1 MVIEC
6 SMSFRKVNL
15 IIFALPCVLLLLFF
29 SSWFGHNS
37 LTDTMQN
44 LPFFTVNKVFGQES
58 TWSNYTTNESTLRIT
73 YPTDWEII
81 EDKKNDENQ
90 TNDII
95 VFLSPKENTE
105 DLFQENIVVNILR
118 PKNDLTINESI
129 NTQDIV
135 QKLGIQNEG
144 FRFDNISTIHIDSIN
159 KPAESI
165 LYSFENAGFLFKTK
179 QVFLTTNNNI
189 YIFSLLAEQ
198 KEFDK
203 YIWIFDQ
210 MLRNVHLLSI

>member
-6 SMSFRKVNL
+6 SMSIRKINL
-15 IIFALPCVLLLLFF
+15 IIFALPCVLLLFF
-29 SSWFGHNS
+29 SSWFSHNS

-44 LPFFTVNKVFGQES
+44 LHFFTVNKVSAQET
-58 TWSNYTTNESTLRIT
+58 TWSNFTTDESTLSII
-73 YPTDWEII
+73 YPTDWEIV

-105 DLFQENIVVNILR
+105 DLFQENIVVNILS

-144 FRFDNISTIHIDSIN
+144 FRFDNTSTIHIDSIN

-165 LYSFENAGFLFKTK
+165 IYSFENAGLLFKTK
-179 QVFLTTNNNI
+179 QVFLTINNNI

-203 YIWIFDQ
+203 YELIFDQ
-210 MLRNVHLLSI
+210 ILRNVHMLSI

>member
-6 SMSFRKVNL
+6 SMSIRKINL
-15 IIFALPCVLLLLFF
+15 IIFALPCVLLLFF
-29 SSWFGHNS
+29 SSWFSHNS

-44 LPFFTVNKVFGQES
+44 LHFFTVNKVSAQET
-58 TWSNYTTNESTLRIT
+58 TWSNFTTDESTLSII
-73 YPTDWEII
+73 YPTDWEIV

-118 PKNDLTINESI
+118 PKNDLTINETI

-144 FRFDNISTIHIDSIN
+144 FRFDNISTIHINSIN

-165 LYSFENAGFLFKTK
+165 IYSFENAGILFKTK
-179 QVFLTTNNNI
+179 QVFLTINNDI

-203 YIWIFDQ
+203 YMLIFDQ
-210 MLRNVHLLSI
+210 MLMNVRLLSI

>member
-6 SMSFRKVNL
+6 NMSIRKVNL

-29 SSWFGHNS
+29 SSWFGHNG
-37 LTDTMQN
+37 LTHSMQN
-44 LPFFTVNKVFGQES
+44 LPFFTVNKVFAQET
-58 TWSNYTTNESTLRIT
+58 TWSNYTTDESTLSIT
-73 YPTDWEII
+73 YPTDWKII

-144 FRFDNISTIHIDSIN
+144 FRFDNISTIHIEGIN

-165 LYSFENAGFLFKTK
+165 IYSFENAGLLFKTK
-179 QVFLTTNNNI
+179 QVFLTINNNI

-203 YIWIFDQ
+203 YVLIFDQ
-210 MLRNVHLLSI
+210 MLMNVHLLST